1 MNQQIELFQPNYDA
15 IAASMVDDFLKKC
28 DEAGLDQGGKR
39 LLLLHFKL
47 REILEFLESFEPSE
61 RKQFAIRLMDEVLR
75 D

>member
-15 IAASMVDDFLKKC
+15 IAASMVDDILKKC
-28 DEAGLDQGGKR
+28 DEAGLDENGKR

-47 REILEFLESFEPSE
+47 RETMELLEPFTPNE
-61 RKQFAIRLMDEVLR
+61 RKQFVVRLMNEVFR